1 MALPLT
7 PPRPINI
14 RHNGWGVERVNHFVD
29 IHLHCIVRNLKKI
42 SKMSMLPP
50 MEKILR
56 TPMAMAPCL
65 PPLPYVA
72 YCYQQSLFR
81 CITCQDDCIQLPHAT
96 KRLLNANFLKIT
108 FAKRTFSDCLNG
120 YSSRQQTSAMRRFSV
135 SSYNYQSTAKQHHYH
150 RSKISQNCYR
160 IGQCRIKVAG
170 SL

>member
-1 MALPLT
+1 
-7 PPRPINI
+7 
-14 RHNGWGVERVNHFVD
+14 
-29 IHLHCIVRNLKKI
+29 
-42 SKMSMLPP
+42 MLPP

-108 FAKRTFSDCLNG
+108 FAKRTFS
-120 YSSRQQTSAMRRFSV
+120 V
-135 SSYNYQSTAKQHHYH
+135 SMATLRDNKQALCGVFQFLLTTTNPPRNSITITEAKYH
-150 RSKISQNCYR
+150 RI
-160 IGQCRIKVAG
+160 VTE
-170 SL
+170 